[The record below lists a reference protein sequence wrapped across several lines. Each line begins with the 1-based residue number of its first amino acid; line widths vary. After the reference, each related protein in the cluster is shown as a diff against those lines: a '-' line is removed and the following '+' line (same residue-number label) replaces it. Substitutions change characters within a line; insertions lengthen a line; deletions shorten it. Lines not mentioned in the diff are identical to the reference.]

1 MAGGSSGARARM
13 EPPAA
18 SAGAE
23 EEPDYMADLSL
34 FLPADSGERKLSILL
49 PITALSLPL
58 SPSQQPSSA
67 RPVAEARRMPFK
79 PKEKEHEL
87 REAGMSTS
95 IPSSNIGFKLLQQ
108 MGYQAGQAIGTHLKA
123 GQGRVEPLG
132 LDLKRGRTGLGVD
145 ELQRELKRKREEEAS
160 RQQLKAQV
168 ELEDV
173 RKGFQTR
180 SRGRWEGRKLRA
192 DISRAR
198 ASLGSFGDDAE
209 PAAEAVP
216 RALREA
222 EAREEEKL
230 EPLAIFRRREGGLA
244 DVESSPPKA
253 ATGEEEDEELFTPE
267 ILYELLERLRSQYF
281 FCLYCGIQ
289 YPSFQQMNDE
299 CPGLSDEDH

>member
-1 MAGGSSGARARM
+1 MAGGRGARARM

-34 FLPADSGERKLSILL
+34 FLPADSGGRK
-49 PITALSLPL
+49 
-58 SPSQQPSSA
+58 PSSA
-67 RPVAEARRMPFK
+67 RPVAEVPPKPFK

-108 MGYQAGQAIGTHLKA
+108 MGYQAGQAIGRA

-145 ELQRELKRKREEEAS
+145 ELQRELKHKREEEAS

-168 ELEDV
+168 ELEDI

-198 ASLGSFGDDAE
+198 ASLASFGDDAQL
-209 PAAEAVP
+209 AAEVVP
-216 RALREA
+216 RALGEA

-230 EPLAIFRRREGGLA
+230 EPLAVFRRREGGLA

-267 ILYELLERLRSQYF
+267 VRKLYYLKHFIKILHELLERLRSQYF
-281 FCLYCGIQ
+281 FCLYCGFQ